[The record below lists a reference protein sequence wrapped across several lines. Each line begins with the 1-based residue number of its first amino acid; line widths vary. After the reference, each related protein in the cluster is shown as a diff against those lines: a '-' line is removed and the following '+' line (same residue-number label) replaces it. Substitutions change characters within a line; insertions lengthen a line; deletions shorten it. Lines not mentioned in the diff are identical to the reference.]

1 MKAGFSE
8 TIITPKDGRCILAGY
23 GEELYSHGVHDDL
36 YASAVYLEDEH
47 TKVILISFDLIGL
60 DEELIARLKNKIQEE
75 IDINQESIFLTCTH
89 THAGPVISQED
100 APQADYIPEYIKFLE
115 ERVKKVSRQ
124 AATNARE
131 CELRVNRSYI
141 DENVNRRFFL
151 SNDIY
156 LNISKHRDLIPIAY
170 EYADKELG
178 VLYFCPKDVR
188 GAKWPHPYGVIVN
201 YTMHPLTAGNTSL
214 LISADVP
221 GVVRNTIKE
230 SMECL
235 TCYITGAAGDNHPK
249 KPGGGFAETR
259 RVGEVIA
266 TELIK
271 RRWDSLLIEEPIK
284 LKCTTRSVRLK
295 YRSIE
300 ELKSIP
306 GLEEFS
312 PDRAHALSRLSDNAG
327 KPVDV
332 SYSLLAIGPI
342 LFIGVPG
349 ELVSELGRILKW
361 CSPFKRT
368 YIMYQA
374 TGNLGYIAHPN
385 AYRWGGYE
393 AINGL
398 LSPSSVRPLINAILD
413 SAEELYMQ

>member
-1 MKAGFSE
+1 LKAGFAE
-8 TIITPKDGRCILAGY
+8 TIITPKNGRCILAGY
-23 GEELYSHGVHDDL
+23 GEDLYSHGVHDDL
-36 YASAVYLEDEH
+36 YASAVYFEDESS
-47 TKVILISFDLIGL
+47 KAVLISFDLIGL
-60 DEELIARLKNKIQEE
+60 DGELIARLKSKVQEAVNVNF
-75 IDINQESIFLTCTH
+75 DSIFFTCTH
-89 THAGPVISQED
+89 THEGPEISLSK
-100 APQADYIPEYIKFLE
+100 ASVADYIPEYIEFLE
-115 ERVKKVSRQ
+115 SKVKQVSKE
-124 AATNARE
+124 AALNAQDF
-131 CELRVNRSYI
+131 ELRVNRSYV
-141 DENVNRRFFL
+141 DENINRRFFL
-151 SNDIY
+151 NTEVNLYIPKY
-156 LNISKHRDLIPIAY
+156 KELIPVAY

-178 VLYFCPKDVR
+178 ILYFCSKNVK

-221 GVVRNTIKE
+221 GVVREVIKE

-249 KPGGGFAETR
+249 APEGGFAETR
-259 RVGEVIA
+259 RVGSVIA
-266 TELIK
+266 TEVIK
-271 RRWDSLLIEEPIK
+271 RRWDSLLIEDPLK
-284 LKCTTRSVRLK
+284 LKCLTRSIRLK

-300 ELKSIP
+300 ELKAIP
-306 GLEEFS
+306 GWENFPPRISEK
-312 PDRAHALSRLSDNAG
+312 AG
-327 KPVDV
+327 EPVDV
-332 SYSLLAIGPI
+332 SYSLLAIGPV

-349 ELVSELGRILKW
+349 ELVSELGRVLKW

-393 AINGL
+393 AVSGL

-413 SAEELYMQ
+413 SAEELYMRE